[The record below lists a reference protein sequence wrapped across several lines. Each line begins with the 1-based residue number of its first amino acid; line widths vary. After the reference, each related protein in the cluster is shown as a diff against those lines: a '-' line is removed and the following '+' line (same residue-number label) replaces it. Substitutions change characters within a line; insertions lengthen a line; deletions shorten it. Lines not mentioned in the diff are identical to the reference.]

1 MEKKIIY
8 LDHAATT
15 ATRPEVV
22 DAMLPYFTENF
33 WNPSSVYTPA
43 LNNRKVVDESRETI
57 ARSLGTTAENIY
69 FTAGGSESDNWALKC
84 TAEAY
89 ANKGKHIITSKIE
102 HHAILHTAAYLEER
116 GFEVTYLDVDEWGS
130 IRLDVLEK
138 AIRKDTILISVMYAN
153 NEVGTIQKIAQIG
166 KIAEKNDIL
175 FHTDAVQ
182 AYGQLLIDVKK
193 ENIDLLSASAHKFN
207 GPKGVGFLYIR
218 KKIPLPEYIHGGKQE
233 RNHRA
238 GTENVPG
245 IAGMGKAAEIAFT
258 TREYRE
264 KEIQQ
269 LRDYLIRRL
278 QRGIPYCRLN
288 GSLTNRLP
296 GNCNISFQFIEGNE
310 LLLLLDEKNIC
321 ASAASACSTGDT
333 SPSHVLTAM
342 GIPEKLARGTLRL
355 TIGYQNTQE
364 EIDYTV
370 QCIKEAV
377 EKLRENAEDYRRY
390 KETFPCNIM

>member
-1 MEKKIIY
+1 MKQVY
-8 LDHAATT
+8 LDNAATT
-15 ATRPEVV
+15 PVHLEVEV
-22 DAMLPYFTENF
+22 AMRPYFCEKYG
-33 WNPSSVYTPA
+33 NPSGVYQMSSENRGMIENVREQIAKT
-43 LNNRKVVDESRETI
+43 LNAS
-57 ARSLGTTAENIY
+57 AEEIY
-69 FTAGGSESDNWALKC
+69 FTSGGTESDNWAIKAAAQMLK
-84 TAEAY
+84 E
-89 ANKGKHIITSKIE
+89 KGRHIITSKIE
-102 HHAILHTAAYLEER
+102 HHAILNSCAYLEKQ

-218 KKIPLPEYIHGGKQE
+218 KKILLPEYIHGGKQE
-233 RNHRA
+233 RDHRA

>member
-1 MEKKIIY
+1 MLINLTALKVWDSFIFVKKS
-8 LDHAATT
+8 
-15 ATRPEVV
+15 
-22 DAMLPYFTENF
+22 FF
-33 WNPSSVYTPA
+33 
-43 LNNRKVVDESRETI
+43 LNTSTVANRKEIIGQAQKMFRESLEWEKQQK
-57 ARSLGTTAENIY
+57 LHLPQ
-69 FTAGGSESDNWALKC
+69 GS
-84 TAEAY
+84 T
-89 ANKGKHIITSKIE
+89 G
-102 HHAILHTAAYLEER
+102 
-116 GFEVTYLDVDEWGS
+116 
-130 IRLDVLEK
+130 
-138 AIRKDTILISVMYAN
+138 RK
-153 NEVGTIQKIAQIG
+153 
-166 KIAEKNDIL
+166 
-175 FHTDAVQ
+175 
-182 AYGQLLIDVKK
+182 
-193 ENIDLLSASAHKFN
+193 
-207 GPKGVGFLYIR
+207 
-218 KKIPLPEYIHGGKQE
+218 
-233 RNHRA
+233 
-238 GTENVPG
+238 
-245 IAGMGKAAEIAFT
+245 
-258 TREYRE
+258 
-264 KEIQQ
+264 IQQ

>member
-1 MEKKIIY
+1 MGKLIY
-8 LDHAATT
+8 LDNAATT
-15 ATRPEVV
+15 KTAPEVV
-22 DAMLPYFTENF
+22 EAMLPYFTEHF
-33 WNPSSVYTPA
+33 GNPSSVYSVGSS
-43 LNNRKVVDESRETI
+43 NKEVIMKQRETI
-57 ARSLGTTAENIY
+57 ARALGAKTDEIY
-69 FTAGGSESDNWALKC
+69 FTAGGSESDNWALKA

-89 ANKGKHIITSKIE
+89 GSKGKHIITTKIE
-102 HHAILHTAAYLEER
+102 HHAILNACRRLEHFGFQVDYLP
-116 GFEVTYLDVDEWGS
+116 VDKQGVVSCEDLVKFIKGNT
-130 IRLDVLEK
+130 E
-138 AIRKDTILISVMYAN
+138 LISVMMVN
-153 NEVGTIQKIAQIG
+153 NEIGTIEPIKELATVAHDNG
-166 KIAEKNDIL
+166 IL

-218 KKIPLPEYIHGGKQE
+218 KKILLPEYIHGGKQE
-233 RNHRA
+233 RDHRA

>member
-1 MEKKIIY
+1 
-8 LDHAATT
+8 
-15 ATRPEVV
+15 
-22 DAMLPYFTENF
+22 
-33 WNPSSVYTPA
+33 
-43 LNNRKVVDESRETI
+43 
-57 ARSLGTTAENIY
+57 
-69 FTAGGSESDNWALKC
+69 
-84 TAEAY
+84 
-89 ANKGKHIITSKIE
+89 
-102 HHAILHTAAYLEER
+102 
-116 GFEVTYLDVDEWGS
+116 
-130 IRLDVLEK
+130 
-138 AIRKDTILISVMYAN
+138 MYAN

-166 KIAEKNDIL
+166 RVAEKNDIL

-207 GPKGVGFLYIR
+207 RAEGVGFLYIR
-218 KKIPLPEYIHGGKQE
+218 KKILLPEYIHGGKQE
-233 RNHRA
+233 RDHRA

-264 KEIQQ
+264 KEVHAIKR
-269 LRDYLIRRL
+269 LFNTEEITERDTYT
-278 QRGIPYCRLN
+278 GRLN

-390 KETFPCNIM
+390 KENFPCNMI

>member
-1 MEKKIIY
+1 
-8 LDHAATT
+8 
-15 ATRPEVV
+15 
-22 DAMLPYFTENF
+22 
-33 WNPSSVYTPA
+33 
-43 LNNRKVVDESRETI
+43 
-57 ARSLGTTAENIY
+57 
-69 FTAGGSESDNWALKC
+69 
-84 TAEAY
+84 
-89 ANKGKHIITSKIE
+89 
-102 HHAILHTAAYLEER
+102 
-116 GFEVTYLDVDEWGS
+116 
-130 IRLDVLEK
+130 
-138 AIRKDTILISVMYAN
+138 MYAN

-218 KKIPLPEYIHGGKQE
+218 KKILLPEYIHGGKQE
-233 RNHRA
+233 RDHRA

-264 KEIQQ
+264 KAIQQ

-342 GIPEKLARGTLRL
+342 GIPAPYNRL
-355 TIGYQNTQE
+355 SKHAGRNRLHRTMHQRSSRKTAGK
-364 EIDYTV
+364 
-370 QCIKEAV
+370 C
-377 EKLRENAEDYRRY
+377 RRLS
-390 KETFPCNIM
+390 KIQRNFPLQYNVKYSIINNGSF

>member
-1 MEKKIIY
+1 MKQIY
-8 LDHAATT
+8 LDNAATT
-15 ATRPEVV
+15 PVHPEVEAV
-22 DAMLPYFTENF
+22 MRPYFCEKYG
-33 WNPSSVYTPA
+33 NPSGVYQMSSENRSIIENVREQIAKT
-43 LNNRKVVDESRETI
+43 LNAS
-57 ARSLGTTAENIY
+57 AEEIY
-69 FTAGGSESDNWALKC
+69 FTSGGTESDNWVIKGIAQALK
-84 TAEAY
+84 E
-89 ANKGKHIITSKIE
+89 KGQHIITSKIE
-102 HHAILHTAAYLEER
+102 HHAILNSCAYMEKQ
-116 GFEVTYLDVDEWGS
+116 GFKVTYLDVDEWGCV
-130 IRLDVLEK
+130 RLDALEK
-138 AIRKDTILISVMYAN
+138 AIQKDTILISIMYAN
-153 NEVGTIQKIAQIG
+153 NEVGTIQPIAQIG
-166 KIAEKNDIL
+166 KIAKKNGIL

-182 AYGQLLIDVKK
+182 AYGQLPIDIKK

-218 KKIPLPEYIHGGKQE
+218 KNVPLSSYIHGGKQE

-245 IAGMGKAAEIAFT
+245 IIGMGKAAEIAFT
-258 TREYRE
+258 TRENRE

-269 LRDYLIRRL
+269 LRDCLIQRL
-278 QRGIPYCRLN
+278 QREIPYCRLN

-321 ASAASACSTGDT
+321 ASAASACSTGDS

-342 GIPEKLARGTLRL
+342 GVPEKLAHGTLRL
-355 TIGYQNTQE
+355 TIGYQNTRE

>member
-1 MEKKIIY
+1 MQQIY
-8 LDHAATT
+8 LDNAATT
-15 ATRPEVV
+15 PVRPEVEEV
-22 DAMLPYFTENF
+22 MQPYFCEKYG
-33 WNPSSVYTPA
+33 NPSGIYKMASECRQA
-43 LNNRKVVDESRETI
+43 LETVRKQIGETLKV
-57 ARSLGTTAENIY
+57 SAEEIY
-69 FTAGGSESDNWALKC
+69 FTSGGTESDNWAIKSTAQRLK
-84 TAEAY
+84 E
-89 ANKGKHIITSKIE
+89 KGKHIITSKIE
-102 HHAILHTAAYLEER
+102 HHAVLNSCAYLETQ
-116 GFEVTYLDVDEWGS
+116 GFEVTYLDVDEWGCV
-130 IRLDVLEK
+130 RFDALQR
-138 AIRKDTILISVMYAN
+138 AIRKDTILISIMYAN
-153 NEVGTIQKIAQIG
+153 NEVGTIQPIEQIG
-166 KIAEKNDIL
+166 KIAKENDIF

>member
-1 MEKKIIY
+1 
-8 LDHAATT
+8 
-15 ATRPEVV
+15 
-22 DAMLPYFTENF
+22 
-33 WNPSSVYTPA
+33 
-43 LNNRKVVDESRETI
+43 
-57 ARSLGTTAENIY
+57 
-69 FTAGGSESDNWALKC
+69 
-84 TAEAY
+84 
-89 ANKGKHIITSKIE
+89 
-102 HHAILHTAAYLEER
+102 
-116 GFEVTYLDVDEWGS
+116 
-130 IRLDVLEK
+130 
-138 AIRKDTILISVMYAN
+138 
-153 NEVGTIQKIAQIG
+153 
-166 KIAEKNDIL
+166 
-175 FHTDAVQ
+175 
-182 AYGQLLIDVKK
+182 
-193 ENIDLLSASAHKFN
+193 
-207 GPKGVGFLYIR
+207 
-218 KKIPLPEYIHGGKQE
+218 
-233 RNHRA
+233 
-238 GTENVPG
+238 
-245 IAGMGKAAEIAFT
+245 MGKAAEIAFT

-278 QRGIPYCRLN
+278 QREIPYCRLN

-355 TIGYQNTQE
+355 TIGYQNTRE

-377 EKLRENAEDYRRY
+377 EKLRENDEDYRRY